1 MPLSVASIS
10 WRTSSP
16 KRAQAQ
22 SGPQK
27 RIFDGT
33 TRRGV
38 DRLNRQGIHKDVGR
52 SAFKLI
58 QHRAQRLQIHVK
70 RSLNPDRIRC
80 VVALGSFA
88 AGGNKAGILIA
99 GQLPE
104 I

>member
-1 MPLSVASIS
+1 MSSAVVNVSR
-10 WRTSSP
+10 RTSSP

-22 SGPQK
+22 SGPQE

-33 TRRGV
+33 PRCCV
-38 DRLNRQGIHKDVGR
+38 DRLDRQRIHENVRR

-58 QHRAQRLQIHVK
+58 QHRAQRLQVHVK

-80 VVALGSFA
+80 VVTLGSFA